1 MTAEKLQSR
10 AGALVTLVLVALALT
25 FGGCASGPN
34 RPGEVN
40 RAFDAKSRR
49 WVSTMT
55 PIEIE
60 EVKPEAKLT
69 LGARVEQVEVD
80 TADGAMLTSW
90 VELAFVVTTRLER
103 NTEYTRVQSGKKVE
117 TEGEMQL
124 IGVSWPHLN
133 CRSASLRA
141 DGAAIQLTPSDL
153 EGELAAYEGRVI
165 NEDGRAVALEE
176 TIRGRIPPAE
186 LAQLLGA
193 RRSRGD
199 LCGTKFE
206 LSAAERQDLSKL
218 LEMTSTSPLAPVVA
232 PPAASDDSLVAPAD
246 TTGGTR
252 RIRPPV
258 RQRAVPAPKGP
269 KGSAPPA
276 VPPTPTVGRRTVAAP
291 AAKAAPAAP
300 AASAPVAAPT
310 RRTPSRAGGRPI
322 VRGQHSRVTSP
333 APTPAVAP
341 AVPGQPAPTV
351 TTTAP
356 VATAPAAPAAAAPV
370 AGTPAVPVAP
380 EVVDPFAP
388 ESP

>member
-1 MTAEKLQSR
+1 MASERRQSR
-10 AGALVTLVLVALALT
+10 VGMAVALWCALAASAL
-25 FGGCASGPN
+25 GGCASGAN
-34 RPGEVN
+34 APGDVQ
-40 RAFDAKSRR
+40 RSFDEASRR

-55 PIEIE
+55 PIEID

-80 TADGAMLTSW
+80 TADGALLTSW
-90 VELAFVVTTRLER
+90 VELEFVITTELTR
-103 NTEYTRVQSGKKVE
+103 NTEFTRVQSGKKVE

-124 IGVSWPHLN
+124 IGQSWPHLN
-133 CRSASLRA
+133 CRSASMRA
-141 DGAAIQLTPSDL
+141 DGAPIQLTPADL
-153 EGELAAYEGRVI
+153 EGERAAYEGRVI

-186 LAQLLGA
+186 LEQVLGA

-199 LCGTKFE
+199 LCGSKFE
-206 LSAAERQDLSKL
+206 LSSGERKDLGEL
-218 LEMTSTSPLAPVVA
+218 LALTSQSPLTPVVA
-232 PPAASDDSLVAPAD
+232 PPAASDEPLEAPAD
-246 TTGGTR
+246 ATGGTR

-258 RQRAVPAPKGP
+258 RQRAVAPSKGP

-276 VPPTPTVGRRTVAAP
+276 VPPTPTVGRRPVAAP

-300 AASAPVAAPT
+300 AASAPAPT
-310 RRTPSRAGGRPI
+310 RRVPSRAGSRPV

-341 AVPGQPAPTV
+341 AVPGQPAPAA
-351 TTTAP
+351 TTTVPA
-356 VATAPAAPAAAAPV
+356 AAAPAAPAAALPA
-370 AGTPAVPVAP
+370 APAVPVAP
-380 EVVDPFAP
+380 EAVDLFAP

>member
-1 MTAEKLQSR
+1 MV
-10 AGALVTLVLVALALT
+10 ALFAVCLVLAA
-25 FGGCASGPN
+25 GGCASGAN
-34 RPGEVN
+34 SPGEVN

-90 VELAFVVTTRLER
+90 VELAFVVTSRLKGNREF
-103 NTEYTRVQSGKKVE
+103 TRVQAGQKVE

-133 CRSASLRA
+133 CRSVSLRA
-141 DGAAIQLTPSDL
+141 DGAAIQLTPADL

-186 LAQLLGA
+186 LAQVLEA

-199 LCGTKFE
+199 LCGTTFE
-206 LSAAERQDLSKL
+206 LSANERKDLSKL
-218 LEMTSTSPLAPVVA
+218 LAMTARSPLAPVVA
-232 PPAASDDSLVAPAD
+232 PAPSADDSLVAPAD
-246 TTGGTR
+246 ATGGTR

-310 RRTPSRAGGRPI
+310 RRTPSRAGSRPV

-333 APTPAVAP
+333 AAAPAVAP
-341 AVPGQPAPTV
+341 AVPGQPAPAAMTTV
-351 TTTAP
+351 PA
-356 VATAPAAPAAAAPV
+356 APAPAVPAAAAPV

-380 EVVDPFAP
+380 EAVDPFAP

>member
-10 AGALVTLVLVALALT
+10 ARALVTLVLVALALT

-90 VELAFVVTTRLER
+90 VELAFVVTSRLKGNREF
-103 NTEYTRVQSGKKVE
+103 TRVQSGKKVE

-141 DGAAIQLTPSDL
+141 DGAAIQLTPADL

-186 LAQLLGA
+186 LAQVLGA

-199 LCGTKFE
+199 LCGTRFE
-206 LSAAERQDLSKL
+206 LSAAERKDLSKL

-246 TTGGTR
+246 ASGGTR

-258 RQRAVPAPKGP
+258 RQRTVAPPKGP
-269 KGSAPPA
+269 QGSAPPA
-276 VPPTPTVGRRTVAAP
+276 VSPTPTVGRRPVAAP

-310 RRTPSRAGGRPI
+310 RRTPSRAGSRPI

-333 APTPAVAP
+333 AAPAVAP
-341 AVPGQPAPTV
+341 AVPGQPAPAAA
-351 TTTAP
+351 TTL
-356 VATAPAAPAAAAPV
+356 PAAPAPAVPAVAAPV
-370 AGTPAVPVAP
+370 AGTPALPVAP
-380 EVVDPFAP
+380 ESVDPFAP

>member
-1 MTAEKLQSR
+1 MV
-10 AGALVTLVLVALALT
+10 ALFAVCLVLAA
-25 FGGCASGPN
+25 GGCASGAN
-34 RPGEVN
+34 SPGEVN

-55 PIEIE
+55 AIEVE

-90 VELAFVVTTRLER
+90 VELAFVVTSRLKGNREF
-103 NTEYTRVQSGKKVE
+103 TRVQAGQKVE

-133 CRSASLRA
+133 CRSVSLRA
-141 DGAAIQLTPSDL
+141 DGAAIQLTPADL

-186 LAQLLGA
+186 LAQVLEA

-199 LCGTKFE
+199 LCGTTFE
-206 LSAAERQDLSKL
+206 LSANERKDLSKL
-218 LEMTSTSPLAPVVA
+218 LAMTARSPLAPVVA
-232 PPAASDDSLVAPAD
+232 PAPSADDSLVAPAD
-246 TTGGTR
+246 ATGGTR

-258 RQRAVPAPKGP
+258 RQRAVPSPKGP

-276 VPPTPTVGRRTVAAP
+276 VPPTPTVGRRPVAAP

-300 AASAPVAAPT
+300 AAPAAAPT
-310 RRTPSRAGGRPI
+310 RRTPSRAGSRPV

-333 APTPAVAP
+333 AAAPAVAP
-341 AVPGQPAPTV
+341 VPVPGQPAPTAPP
-351 TTTAP
+351 TATVVP
-356 VATAPAAPAAAAPV
+356 PAAPAAAAPV
-370 AGTPAVPVAP
+370 APAVPVAP
-380 EVVDPFAP
+380 EAVDPFAP

>member
-90 VELAFVVTTRLER
+90 VELAFVVTSRLKGNREF
-103 NTEYTRVQSGKKVE
+103 TRVQSGKKVE

-141 DGAAIQLTPSDL
+141 DGAAIQLTPADL

-186 LAQLLGA
+186 LAQVLGA

-206 LSAAERQDLSKL
+206 LSAAERKDLSKL

-246 TTGGTR
+246 ATGGTR

-276 VPPTPTVGRRTVAAP
+276 VPPTPTVGRRPAP
-291 AAKAAPAAP
+291 AQAAKAAPAVAP
-300 AASAPVAAPT
+300 APAAPT
-310 RRTPSRAGGRPI
+310 RRVPARAGGRPI

-341 AVPGQPAPTV
+341 AVPGQPAPTA
-351 TTTAP
+351 TTP
-356 VATAPAAPAAAAPV
+356 VPAATAPAAPAAAAPV

-380 EVVDPFAP
+380 EAVDPFAP